1 MTDANKIYSELT
13 GITRSLGNIEGN
25 QTGIKDDLVE
35 LKTDIKF
42 LDKRLIIQELRIN
55 KIYWGLGAIVFISSV
70 VFGVIKLL

>member
-42 LDKRLIIQELRIN
+42 LDKRLIIQELRTN
-55 KIYWGLGAIVFISSV
+55 KIYWGLGAVIGISSV